1 MLASEALG
9 IDLIGDTLYL
19 LLVLWGLSC
28 SMSFLPILVNLR
40 FPLDSCLLHCLTVA
54 RPYST
59 LILFA
64 SWSIACSPKLHEFCW
79 GWRREKLFVIRLND
93 SNVHRFGYCSFA
105 DPNSTIVV
113 YLDHLQRSFIIRV
126 KFSLDIS

>member
-9 IDLIGDTLYL
+9 IDLIEDTLYL

-28 SMSFLPILVNLR
+28 GMSFLPILVNLR
-40 FPLDSCLLHCLTVA
+40 FPLDSCLLHCRTVA
-54 RPYST
+54 RQYST

-79 GWRREKLFVIRLND
+79 VGGE
-93 SNVHRFGYCSFA
+93 
-105 DPNSTIVV
+105 
-113 YLDHLQRSFIIRV
+113 RSY
-126 KFSLDIS
+126 SLYG